1 MRRRTMLAAVA
12 SGAVT
17 ATAGCARLPAW
28 SDDGTADGA
37 GVSESSF
44 TVGDANCG
52 EGSDSAT
59 VRTEDAAVAVRGTV
73 TVASGCQTVELDDAT
88 VDDGELRVVVASV
101 EREGVEQC
109 VQCLT
114 DVSYSASVTPVG
126 GLPERVVVVHEARGE
141 RNEVAS
147 VDL

>member
-17 ATAGCARLPAW
+17 ATAGCVRLPAW
-28 SDDGTADGA
+28 SDEGTAGGA

-44 TVGDANCG
+44 TVGDASCG
-52 EGSDSAT
+52 EGSGEAT
-59 VRTEDAAVAVRGTV
+59 VRAEDATVAVRGTV
-73 TVASGCQTVELDDAT
+73 TVASGCQTAELAGAS
-88 VDDGELRVVVASV
+88 VDDGELRIVVASA

-114 DVSYSASVTPVG
+114 EVAYSASVTPTE

-141 RNEVAS
+141 RSEVAS